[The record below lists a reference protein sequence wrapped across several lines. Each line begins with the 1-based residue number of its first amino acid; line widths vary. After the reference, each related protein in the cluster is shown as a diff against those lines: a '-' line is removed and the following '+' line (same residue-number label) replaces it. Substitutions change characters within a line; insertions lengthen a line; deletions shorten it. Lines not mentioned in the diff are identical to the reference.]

1 MSGITEV
8 NHNKTFASIFIFIS
22 TIENMTTVKSQF
34 IDWLHTNQFET
45 QNLIDQYLR
54 LINFSLYYQVGI
66 FCIIHCFVDLS
77 LVLLSITE
85 IKHNN
90 NRVSRS
96 II

>member
-1 MSGITEV
+1 
-8 NHNKTFASIFIFIS
+8 
-22 TIENMTTVKSQF
+22 MTTVKSQF

-66 FCIIHCFVDLS
+66 FCFIALFIVDLI

-85 IKHNN
+85 LKHNN
-90 NRVSRS
+90 NKVSRS